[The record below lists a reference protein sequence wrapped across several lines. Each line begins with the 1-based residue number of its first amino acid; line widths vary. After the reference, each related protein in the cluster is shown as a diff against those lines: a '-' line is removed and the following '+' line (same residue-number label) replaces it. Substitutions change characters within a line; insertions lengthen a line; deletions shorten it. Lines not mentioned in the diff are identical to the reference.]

1 MAQEGPRARRER
13 GMIGADVANTLLIL
27 SRRSCMAEEGTRVRQ
42 EFAGLR
48 FTPGSLDKKTDTLL
62 AYACALM
69 AG

>member
-1 MAQEGPRARRER
+1 
-13 GMIGADVANTLLIL
+13 MIGADVADTLLIL
-27 SRRSCMAEEGTRVRQ
+27 SRRSRMAEEGTRVRQ

>member
-1 MAQEGPRARRER
+1 
-13 GMIGADVANTLLIL
+13 MIGADVADTLLIL
-27 SRRSCMAEEGTRVRQ
+27 SRRSCMEGTRVRQ

>member
-1 MAQEGPRARRER
+1 
-13 GMIGADVANTLLIL
+13 MIWTDVADALFIL

>member
-1 MAQEGPRARRER
+1 
-13 GMIGADVANTLLIL
+13 MIGADVAGALRIL
-27 SRRSCMAEEGTRVRQ
+27 SRRSCMEQGTRVRQ

-48 FTPGSLDKKTDTLL
+48 FTPGSLDKKTDALL